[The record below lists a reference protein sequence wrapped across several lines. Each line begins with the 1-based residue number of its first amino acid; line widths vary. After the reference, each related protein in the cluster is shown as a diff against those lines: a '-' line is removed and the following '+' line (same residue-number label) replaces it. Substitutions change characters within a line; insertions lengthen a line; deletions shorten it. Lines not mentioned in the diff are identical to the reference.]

1 MSTKQKTYLFLHL
14 LLAVYSAN
22 GVLSKLA
29 AGQTFLSWPFLLLYG
44 GVIFL
49 LGIYALG
56 WQQVIKRIPLS
67 AAYANKA
74 VTVVWGCVWG
84 ALVFKEQLTPGKLM
98 GGALVICGVVLY
110 GLSDG
115 KEGGQERG

>member
-1 MSTKQKTYLFLHL
+1 MGKNIKAYLLLHL
-14 LLAVYSAN
+14 LLMVFSTS

-29 AGQTFLSWPFLLLYG
+29 SGKAFLSWPFLLLYG
-44 GVIFL
+44 GVIAL

-56 WQQVIKRIPLS
+56 WQQVLKRIPLS

-84 ALVFKEQLTPGKLM
+84 ALIFREQLTPGKII
-98 GGALVICGVVLY
+98 GALLVLCGVALY
-110 GLSDG
+110 GWADG
-115 KEGGQERG
+115 KAAKE